1 MKYLIAVMM
10 ILSVIACKEKEEP
23 VRTNGYTP
31 ILKTSEDTLFHEVMK
46 GHDTG
51 MAKMG
56 KISKYIKQSVEVIES
71 LKKLASNSVNRDK
84 ISKYENLK
92 VQLQEADDDMFEW
105 MKNFKADTLEGK
117 PERIGYLKKEKIRV
131 EKVKMKIF
139 EAIAVGDSLL
149 SKPSN

>member
-31 ILKTSEDTLFHEVMK
+31 ILKTTEDTLFHEVMK

-56 KISKYIKQSVEVIES
+56 KISKYIKQSEQVIDS
-71 LKKLASNSVNRDK
+71 LKKLPSNPVNREK
-84 ISKYENLK
+84 IAQFENLK

-117 PERIGYLKKEKIRV
+117 PERIGYLEKEKIRV
-131 EKVKMKIF
+131 EKVKVKIL

-149 SKPSN
+149 TKPSN

>member
-1 MKYLIAVMM
+1 M
-10 ILSVIACKEKEEP
+10 IVSRLERKEKAKP
-23 VRTNGYTP
+23 GCTNGYTP

-56 KISKYIKQSVEVIES
+56 KISKYIKQSEQVIDS
-71 LKKLASNSVNRDK
+71 LKKLPSNPINRDK
-84 ISKYENLK
+84 ISQYENLK

>member
-56 KISKYIKQSVEVIES
+56 KISKYIKQSEQVIDS
-71 LKKLASNSVNRDK
+71 LKKLPTNSENREK
-84 ISKYENLK
+84 IVQFENLK